1 MFERAGIAHTGR
13 WGQQK
18 QIKRSSFLSD
28 SRVVNHRGVVRTRA
42 VCRGLWVSKLG
53 RHPPPGHPLIHC
65 GRRPHLFTTNIRQA
79 VWATCHRAFNC
90 LFLSP
95 PRTCSALHTHTS
107 FSVVVSPLVL
117 PTYPPYLCLPCLHIF
132 ILFYPAFTKFLFA
145 LFLLIFFFALLF
157 PLFLFLSILFLIVE
171 YACCHIFIHTRT
183 PTFQVFIEATHSCD
197 VMSDIPSEFLC
208 LISFFPPLHSAALL

>member
-95 PRTCSALHTHTS
+95 PSNLLSSTHTHLFLSCCFSPCPPHLSSLSLSPLPPYFHSFLSCFHQVSLRFVPSNIFFRSIISLISVFKHIVFNCGVCLLSHIHTHTHTY
-107 FSVVVSPLVL
+107 FSSVYRSN
-117 PTYPPYLCLPCLHIF
+117 T
-132 ILFYPAFTKFLFA
+132 
-145 LFLLIFFFALLF
+145 
-157 PLFLFLSILFLIVE
+157 
-171 YACCHIFIHTRT
+171 
-183 PTFQVFIEATHSCD
+183 
-197 VMSDIPSEFLC
+197 
-208 LISFFPPLHSAALL
+208 